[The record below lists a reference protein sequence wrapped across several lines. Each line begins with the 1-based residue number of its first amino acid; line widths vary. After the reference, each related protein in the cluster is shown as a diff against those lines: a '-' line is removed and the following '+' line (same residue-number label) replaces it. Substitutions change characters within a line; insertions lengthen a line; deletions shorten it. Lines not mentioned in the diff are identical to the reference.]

1 MLDICVGI
9 RETSPNI
16 QLLDKLLVLLVE
28 ITENLRSRVRN
39 FSGFK
44 RSRTLNLL
52 VILTWK
58 VSMNNLRFKTSSVL
72 KVNGLIWLTQLRLV
86 ISKYMQS

>member
-58 VSMNNLRFKTSSVL
+58 VSMNNQRFKTSSVL

>member
-44 RSRTLNLL
+44 RS
-52 VILTWK
+52 
-58 VSMNNLRFKTSSVL
+58 
-72 KVNGLIWLTQLRLV
+72 
-86 ISKYMQS
+86 